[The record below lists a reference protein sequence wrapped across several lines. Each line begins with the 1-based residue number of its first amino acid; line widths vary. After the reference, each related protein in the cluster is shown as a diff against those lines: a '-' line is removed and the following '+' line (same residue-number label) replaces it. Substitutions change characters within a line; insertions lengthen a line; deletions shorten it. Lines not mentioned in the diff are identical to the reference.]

1 MPSTTSSR
9 RTPKRAPSPENS
21 SPPRKHCYHA
31 VQAGVVSDGQA
42 WIDMLEM
49 RNLLS
54 HTYDNNAFLEAIET
68 IEKKHVKTLE
78 RLHQW
83 LKNQPVTGGLD

>member
-1 MPSTTSSR
+1 
-9 RTPKRAPSPENS
+9 
-21 SPPRKHCYHA
+21 
-31 VQAGVVSDGQA
+31 
-42 WIDMLEM
+42 MLEM